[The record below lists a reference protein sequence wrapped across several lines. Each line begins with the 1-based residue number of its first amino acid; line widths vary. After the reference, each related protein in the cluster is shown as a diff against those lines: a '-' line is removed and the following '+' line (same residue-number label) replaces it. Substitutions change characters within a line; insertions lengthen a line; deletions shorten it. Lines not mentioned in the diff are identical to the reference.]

1 MNPQVGI
8 GFPFAP
14 LRIGPDGL
22 VLELCGTML
31 KVAPVAT
38 KKRFFQFLKFHPS
51 RKANRHLSETTLPWL
66 HGPCLP
72 CLVGLADLLVFRLFA
87 RGNTLV
93 CPYTIIIVE
102 LAQTVGRVLEVLE
115 TQRVGTATF

>member
-1 MNPQVGI
+1 M
-8 GFPFAP
+8 GFHLSCAKQCSK
-14 LRIGPDGL
+14 LRQRHQET
-22 VLELCGTML
+22 V
-31 KVAPVAT
+31 
-38 KKRFFQFLKFHPS
+38 FLKLHPS
-51 RKANRHLSETTLPWL
+51 RKANWHLSETTLPWL